1 MSPAFNSGDSFS
13 TRRDF
18 ALAVWNWAAQEGY
31 ALHHEV
37 ANPTRDAFTCA
48 EKHVPKYVR
57 DTRVTCAFLLTA
69 TCKSGEL
76 DWTVSTC
83 DLEHSCD
90 PVIRLRRMD
99 DSRRRARK
107 KVQALSE
114 SSEETKRETSGG
126 HVEEQDDGTTS
137 ELDRPVDDGRNARSG
152 GKTQHRSSQR
162 LKDKQSKDGKKTVKL
177 PPELEFPTAAEL
189 RDDIQECI
197 EAGETSLPSPD
208 EDFAEGYRLAA
219 RLHTFA
225 QTQGFVIRAVKVG
238 SYRCAKSQCP
248 VRLAGRWD
256 ADREVWRLT
265 EQNLDHS
272 HIISGSDGGADAM
285 DVRGDADKEI
295 GRLGSKTA
303 ATTATASPTPG
314 APLFETEE
322 EQQASQS
329 SPHSALP
336 PTPRHRKTPAP
347 CSPLPF
353 DLECNAGPAPKD
365 DGPAHEQTPR
375 LSPTPSCRPIRRRH
389 SSPSPSFPHQTA
401 FADAPSQL
409 KKPRLTIDT
418 QYEAPKHQ
426 PPTPRSDFLSFDH
439 LDSELGTLPF
449 KDLLLGKGGITSV
462 SHLAR
467 LAAFDGG
474 SLGDFVAGFKLSEHK
489 INGVDHSPLVERF
502 VKALKKAVARDAAQL
517 A

>member
-1 MSPAFNSGDSFS
+1 MP
-13 TRRDF
+13 
-18 ALAVWNWAAQEGY
+18 Q
-31 ALHHEV
+31 
-37 ANPTRDAFTCA
+37 
-48 EKHVPKYVR
+48 
-57 DTRVTCAFLLTA
+57 
-69 TCKSGEL
+69 
-76 DWTVSTC
+76 
-83 DLEHSCD
+83 
-90 PVIRLRRMD
+90 
-99 DSRRRARK
+99 
-107 KVQALSE
+107 
-114 SSEETKRETSGG
+114 
-126 HVEEQDDGTTS
+126 
-137 ELDRPVDDGRNARSG
+137 
-152 GKTQHRSSQR
+152 
-162 LKDKQSKDGKKTVKL
+162 
-177 PPELEFPTAAEL
+177 
-189 RDDIQECI
+189 
-197 EAGETSLPSPD
+197 AGETSLPSPD

-449 KDLLLGKGGITSV
+449 KDLLLGVAADLLPDLSKPQLVLLVKGSSSRRAASPPFRIS
-462 SHLAR
+462 LA
-467 LAAFDGG
+467 
-474 SLGDFVAGFKLSEHK
+474 
-489 INGVDHSPLVERF
+489 SPLST
-502 VKALKKAVARDAAQL
+502 AARSETLSQASSSASTRSTVSTTLRSSSASSRLSRKPSRATQRNSLDLRNLLLRAYSSRLGTVVYTQ
-517 A
+517 